1 MSDTFKKNS
10 AVCAAFG
17 LSLALHVALF
27 FPFADYGS
35 YNFARPVS
43 SAGAVMVDLAMAQGK
58 SAAKSHVAKTSS
70 AGTKAGKPYVSRAAF
85 SYDTPAA
92 PLREQDQEALSGAHV
107 AEQTTTIPAE
117 QAASKKETSTE
128 HLSKSLLQE
137 LPPPLRT
144 AGEFTTTSH
153 ERLNYRISLLGMPIG
168 VAELEAKNDKGEMKI
183 SLKVKSTPAISAV
196 YPIDDLIETR
206 HIAGNFIITK
216 IRQQEGNFRSHRGF
230 TIFLRDR
237 SVFWIDLLRNRTSRE
252 TIPNSQVLD
261 LISAFYFLRN
271 RPLQVG
277 NTEELHVYDSD
288 TYTSVPVEILRR
300 ERISLPGFRH
310 SETLVVKPNLK
321 TDGIFKRTGDVTIW
335 LTDDE
340 YKVPV
345 RMETS
350 IPLGKITAEL
360 VSSQVDKLEPATP
373 ISPVPPL
380 PKGVTP

>member
-27 FPFADYGS
+27 FPFTDYGS

-70 AGTKAGKPYVSRAAF
+70 AGAKAWKPSVSRAALF
-85 SYDTPAA
+85 HDTHA
-92 PLREQDQEALSGAHV
+92 DQEALSGGPA
-107 AEQTTTIPAE
+107 AEQTTTIPAD

-128 HLSKSLLQE
+128 HLSKPLLQE

-196 YPIDDLIETR
+196 YPVDDLIETR

-216 IRQQEGNFRSHRGF
+216 IKQQEGNFRSHRGF
-230 TIFLRDR
+230 TIFLRDK
-237 SVFWIDLLRNRTSRE
+237 SVFWIDLLRNRSSRE

-261 LISAFYFLRN
+261 LMSAFYYLRN
-271 RPLQVG
+271 RPLQIG
-277 NTEELHVYDSD
+277 STEELHVYDSD
-288 TYTSVPVEILRR
+288 TYASVPVEILRR

-335 LTDDE
+335 LTDDD
-340 YKVPV
+340 YHVPV

-373 ISPVPPL
+373 ITSAPPL